1 MFRPIS
7 PPAGTKVYYIILN
20 EEWEVDSM
28 SEALY
33 DGLGISAMDY

>member
-1 MFRPIS
+1 MFRPIY